1 MNGDDRVYLTLIGGG
16 VFGNDLAWI
25 CLAVERAILKYSNY
39 ELDVVIVNYGAI
51 SEEVLELVDRF
62 RTEMKK

>member
-1 MNGDDRVYLTLIGGG
+1 
-16 VFGNDLAWI
+16 
-25 CLAVERAILKYSNY
+25 LKYSNY

-51 SEEVLELVDRF
+51 SEEVLELVDKF

>member
-1 MNGDDRVYLTLIGGG
+1 LIGGG

-51 SEEVLELVDRF
+51 SE
-62 RTEMKK
+62 